1 MLSPNDPLFG
11 GRLVEERRAALL
23 REVEKERLARLA
35 LDSASQS
42 NPAHRRALAW
52 LGGQLVAWA
61 GKLQQRYGAGA
72 VMPRTR
78 FT

>member
-1 MLSPNDPLFG
+1 MLNPSDPLFV

-23 REVEKERLARLA
+23 HEAEKERLARLA
-35 LDSASQS
+35 LASATQS

-52 LGGQLVAWA
+52 LGGQLVAWG
-61 GKLQQRYGAGA
+61 GKVQQRYGAGA
-72 VMPRTR
+72 VMPLTR